1 METYLPIPYT
11 IQKYNIHKQDSIK
24 HFAELQKSK
33 IKPKKIKA
41 MKDLTPVGQLK
52 NEKIYRFNIILDK
65 KIFNVFYAKNEDA
78 WLLEYPD
85 FSTMMIDVY
94 KKLGFG
100 AFLNYTVRTPKGYE
114 EPVFDEKVLPEVLAY
129 IENHVYLNN
138 HTRLFLEIPEPFYLE
153 NDELC
158 IEPEKYDFK
167 TCRRVSVDGVNRSR
181 YPKPKKV

>member
-65 KIFNVFYAKNEDA
+65 KIFNVFYAKNENA
-78 WLLEYPD
+78 WLLEYPH
-85 FSTMMIDVY
+85 
-94 KKLGFG
+94 
-100 AFLNYTVRTPKGYE
+100 P
-114 EPVFDEKVLPEVLAY
+114 
-129 IENHVYLNN
+129 VYLLNSLIVQDFVLLHN
-138 HTRLFLEIPEPFYLE
+138 SSIFY
-153 NDELC
+153 
-158 IEPEKYDFK
+158 
-167 TCRRVSVDGVNRSR
+167 R
-181 YPKPKKV
+181 YRII